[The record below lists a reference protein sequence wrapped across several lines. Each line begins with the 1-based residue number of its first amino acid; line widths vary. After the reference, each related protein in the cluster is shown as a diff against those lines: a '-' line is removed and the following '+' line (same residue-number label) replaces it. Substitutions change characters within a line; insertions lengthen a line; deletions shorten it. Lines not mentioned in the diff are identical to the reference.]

1 MTWRTPV
8 VILIF
13 GTIIMMVSFGT
24 RAGFGLFLQ
33 PISTDFGW
41 GREVF
46 AFSVAAQTLNK
57 GLSQPVAGAIA
68 DKYGSGR
75 VISVCIGLL
84 ALGLYTMSQV
94 TTPGELTLTAGLLIG
109 VGLSGTSFG
118 VILAV
123 IGRSVPE
130 HRRSLFL
137 GIGSAGGASG
147 QLFMVP
153 LGQSFLSAY
162 GWMTTMVL
170 LGAMVLVTM
179 PLAFALTGK
188 RSASQAAAASLA
200 VVEQTLGE
208 AFHEARNH
216 RSYLYLTTGFF
227 VCGFQLAFITTHL
240 PAFIVDHGVAA
251 SLAATALA
259 VIGFSNI
266 IGSYFAGVLGGRIAK
281 KNILS
286 AIYVLR
292 SIIIAVFILSPIS
305 DISILIFAG
314 TMGFL
319 WLSTVPLTSGL
330 VADMFGVR
338 YMATL
343 FGFVF
348 LSHQI
353 GGFLGAWLG
362 GYLYDVTG
370 SYDVVWWLSVVLGL
384 LSAAFHLPI
393 DERRVS
399 RLAPASS

>member
-8 VILIF
+8 VILVF
-13 GTIIMMVSFGT
+13 GTVIMMVSFGS
-24 RAGFGLFLQ
+24 RSGFGLFLQ
-33 PISTDFGW
+33 PISADFGW

-46 AFSVAAQTLNK
+46 SFSVAIQSLFW
-57 GLSQPVAGAIA
+57 GLSQPIAGAIA

-75 VISVCIGLL
+75 VIAACIGLL
-84 ALGLYTMSQV
+84 ALGLYLMSQV
-94 TTPGELTLTAGLLIG
+94 TTPGELTLTAGILVG

-123 IGRSVPE
+123 ISRSVPQ

-153 LGQSFLSAY
+153 LGQAFLSSY
-162 GWMTTMVL
+162 GWMITLML
-170 LGAMVLVTM
+170 LAAMVIATL
-179 PLAFALTGK
+179 PLAIALTGK
-188 RSASQAAAASLA
+188 RSSDQARAASLA
-200 VVEQTLGE
+200 AVEQTLGQAVAE
-208 AFHEARNH
+208 AGNH
-216 RSYLYLTTGFF
+216 RSYIYLTTGFF

-240 PAFIVDHGVAA
+240 PAFIVDNGVAA

-259 VIGFSNI
+259 VIGFTNI
-266 IGSYFAGVLGGRIAK
+266 IGSYGAGILGGRLAK
-281 KNILS
+281 KNVLS

-292 SIIIAVFILSPIS
+292 SVVIAVFILSPVS
-305 DISILIFAG
+305 DVSILVFAG
-314 TMGFL
+314 FMGVL

-343 FGFVF
+343 FGIVF
-348 LSHQI
+348 LSHQL

-362 GYLYDVTG
+362 GYVFDMTG
-370 SYDVVWWLSVVLGL
+370 SYDAVWWLSVALGL
-384 LSAAFHLPI
+384 MSAAFHLPI
-393 DERRVS
+393 DDRPVD
-399 RLAPASS
+399 RLLTAA